1 MSNTGYI
8 IRVPFGDGTSTH
20 TEGVDV
26 GPYTLGK
33 AIKNFSRMFG
43 VTIDGEDRDVYN
55 LFLQFG
61 SLSDGDISKSGVFA
75 DIVRDVYMLSDE
87 YNDEVLSRNE

>member
-1 MSNTGYI
+1 MSHTGYI
-8 IRVPFGDGTSTH
+8 IRVPFSNGRSTY
-20 TEGVDV
+20 TDNVDV
-26 GPYTLGK
+26 GVDTLGK

-61 SLSDGDISKSGVFA
+61 SLSDGDISKSGVFD
-75 DIVRDVYMLSDE
+75 DIVHDVYLLSDE